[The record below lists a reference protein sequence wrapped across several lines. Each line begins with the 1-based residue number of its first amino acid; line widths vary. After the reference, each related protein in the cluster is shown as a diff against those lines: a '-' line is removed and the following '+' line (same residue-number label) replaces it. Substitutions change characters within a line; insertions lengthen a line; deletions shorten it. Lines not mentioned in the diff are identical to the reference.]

1 MRGNYNQNKVNK
13 KTTINLLL
21 TKPRL
26 DTIISLFF
34 KKGQKML
41 EGIVRESIGR
51 KAAKAL
57 KRDGYLIANIYG
69 KGLENINAAF
79 KVNEFIK
86 EVRKKTTL
94 IFDVKVG
101 SQTLS
106 VVVVDYQKDPV
117 TAELKHV
124 DLKVA
129 QKGVISKYM
138 VPVKIT
144 GTAIGLKNKG
154 VLIQSK
160 RRLKVKCAAENLP
173 NFFELDVSK
182 LDVGD
187 ALLVRDI
194 VVPAG
199 VTMIDADRVAV
210 VGVEKAR

>member
-1 MRGNYNQNKVNK
+1 
-13 KTTINLLL
+13 
-21 TKPRL
+21 
-26 DTIISLFF
+26 
-34 KKGQKML
+34 ML

-94 IFDVKVG
+94 AFDVKVADKV
-101 SQTLS
+101 LN

-138 VPVKIT
+138 VPVKIV
-144 GTAIGLKNKG
+144 GTAMGLKNKG

-173 NFFELDVSK
+173 SYFELDVTK

-187 ALLVRDI
+187 ALLIRDV
-194 VVPAG
+194 VVPEG
-199 VTMIDADRVAV
+199 VTMVDADRVAV

>member
-1 MRGNYNQNKVNK
+1 
-13 KTTINLLL
+13 
-21 TKPRL
+21 
-26 DTIISLFF
+26 
-34 KKGQKML
+34 ML

-79 KVNEFIK
+79 KVSEFIK

>member
-1 MRGNYNQNKVNK
+1 
-13 KTTINLLL
+13 
-21 TKPRL
+21 
-26 DTIISLFF
+26 
-34 KKGQKML
+34 ML

-79 KVNEFIK
+79 KVNDFIK

-94 IFDVKVG
+94 AFDVKVG
-101 SQTLS
+101 SQTLN

-199 VTMIDADRVAV
+199 VTMIDTDRVAV

>member
-1 MRGNYNQNKVNK
+1 
-13 KTTINLLL
+13 
-21 TKPRL
+21 
-26 DTIISLFF
+26 
-34 KKGQKML
+34 ML

-101 SQTLS
+101 SQALS
-106 VVVVDYQKDPV
+106 VVVVDYQKDSV

>member
-1 MRGNYNQNKVNK
+1 
-13 KTTINLLL
+13 
-21 TKPRL
+21 
-26 DTIISLFF
+26 
-34 KKGQKML
+34 ML

-79 KVNEFIK
+79 KVNDFIK

-94 IFDVKVG
+94 AFDVKVG
-101 SQTLS
+101 SQTLN

-199 VTMIDADRVAV
+199 VTMIDADRVAE

>member
-1 MRGNYNQNKVNK
+1 
-13 KTTINLLL
+13 
-21 TKPRL
+21 
-26 DTIISLFF
+26 
-34 KKGQKML
+34 ML

-79 KVNEFIK
+79 KVNDFIK

-94 IFDVKVG
+94 AFDVKVS
-101 SQTLS
+101 SQTLN

>member
-1 MRGNYNQNKVNK
+1 
-13 KTTINLLL
+13 
-21 TKPRL
+21 
-26 DTIISLFF
+26 
-34 KKGQKML
+34 ML

-79 KVNEFIK
+79 KVNDFIK

-94 IFDVKVG
+94 AFDVKVG
-101 SQTLS
+101 SQTLN

-194 VVPAG
+194 VVPAE

>member
-1 MRGNYNQNKVNK
+1 
-13 KTTINLLL
+13 
-21 TKPRL
+21 
-26 DTIISLFF
+26 
-34 KKGQKML
+34 ML

-79 KVNEFIK
+79 KVNDFIK

-94 IFDVKVG
+94 AFDVKVG
-101 SQTLS
+101 SQTLN

-124 DLKVA
+124 DLKVT

-187 ALLVRDI
+187 ALLVRDV
-194 VVPAG
+194 VVPEG

>member
-1 MRGNYNQNKVNK
+1 
-13 KTTINLLL
+13 
-21 TKPRL
+21 
-26 DTIISLFF
+26 
-34 KKGQKML
+34 ML

-117 TAELKHV
+117 AAELKHV

>member
-1 MRGNYNQNKVNK
+1 
-13 KTTINLLL
+13 
-21 TKPRL
+21 
-26 DTIISLFF
+26 
-34 KKGQKML
+34 ML

-79 KVNEFIK
+79 KVNDFIK

-94 IFDVKVG
+94 AFDVKVG
-101 SQTLS
+101 SQTLN
-106 VVVVDYQKDPV
+106 VVVVDYQKDPM

>member
-1 MRGNYNQNKVNK
+1 
-13 KTTINLLL
+13 
-21 TKPRL
+21 
-26 DTIISLFF
+26 
-34 KKGQKML
+34 ML
-41 EGIVRESIGR
+41 EGIIRESIGR

-86 EVRKKTTL
+86 EVRKKSSL

-101 SQTLS
+101 SQVLS

-117 TAELKHV
+117 TSDLKHV
-124 DLKVA
+124 DLKIA
-129 QKGVISKYM
+129 TKGVLSKFM
-138 VPVKIT
+138 VPIKVK

-160 RRLKVKCAAENLP
+160 RRVKVKCLPENLP

-187 ALLVRDI
+187 ALLDKDI
-194 VVPAG
+194 LTPSG
-199 VTMIDADRVAV
+199 VSIIDASRVAV

>member
-1 MRGNYNQNKVNK
+1 
-13 KTTINLLL
+13 
-21 TKPRL
+21 
-26 DTIISLFF
+26 
-34 KKGQKML
+34 ML

-194 VVPAG
+194 VVSAG

>member
-1 MRGNYNQNKVNK
+1 
-13 KTTINLLL
+13 
-21 TKPRL
+21 
-26 DTIISLFF
+26 
-34 KKGQKML
+34 ML
-41 EGIVRESIGR
+41 EGIIRESIGR

-69 KGLENINAAF
+69 KGLENIHAAF
-79 KVNEFIK
+79 KVNDFIK

-94 IFDVKVG
+94 
-101 SQTLS
+101 

-117 TAELKHV
+117 TSDLKHV

-129 QKGVISKYM
+129 QKGVVSKYM
-138 VPVKIT
+138 VPVKVV

-187 ALLVRDI
+187 ALLVKDI
-194 VVPAG
+194 VVPQG
-199 VTMIDADRVAV
+199 VSIIEADRVAV